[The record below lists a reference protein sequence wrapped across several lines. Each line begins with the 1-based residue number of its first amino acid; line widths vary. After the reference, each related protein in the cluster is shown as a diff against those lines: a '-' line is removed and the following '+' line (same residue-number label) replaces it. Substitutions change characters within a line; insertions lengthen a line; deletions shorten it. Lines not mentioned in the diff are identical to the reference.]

1 MSELKP
7 CPFCGSRPNISKAS
21 HIRRESGFG
30 VEFTISCPTCHIHFR
45 ANSEFE
51 VNNKGQ
57 VKTVK
62 DGYKTIIDKW
72 NTRYEEVLPPLFRE
86 DIDDYD

>member
-7 CPFCGSRPNISKAS
+7 CPFCGSRPNVSKSSAS
-21 HIRRESGFG
+21 HNYNVFT
-30 VEFTISCPTCHIHFR
+30 VEFAIMCPNCRIRFK
-45 ANSEFE
+45 AFSEFE
-51 VNNKGQ
+51 VDNKGQ
-57 VKTVK
+57 VKTRK

-72 NTRYEEVLPPLFRE
+72 NTRYEELLPPLFRE